1 MEIVSLRACVAPGGE
16 CGGPVGPDGV
26 VGDPGVAGGG
36 LVV

>member
-1 MEIVSLRACVAPGGE
+1 MRACVALGGE
-16 CGGPVGPDGV
+16 GGGPVGPDGV